1 MSWGYKII
9 IVYAV
14 FVAGIMFMV
23 FKSSSQKLDLVTDD
37 YYAKELKF
45 QQQIDAGSR
54 AAALSENI
62 KTAITDGQ
70 LAVHFPKEFDGKTIT
85 GQLQL
90 YYAADKDRD
99 VTENFSVTSSTV
111 VIAVPEK
118 NKGGYE
124 LHINCSVDGVSYY
137 FNQKIFL

>member
-23 FKSSSQKLDLVTDD
+23 FKSTSQKLDLVTDD
-37 YYAKELKF
+37 YYGKELKF
-45 QQQIDAGSR
+45 QQQIDQTGR

-62 KTAITDGQ
+62 KTEMKDGQ
-70 LAVHFPKEFDGKTIT
+70 LSVHFPKEFDGKTIS

-90 YYAADKDRD
+90 YFAADKDRD
-99 VTENFSVTSSTV
+99 VTESFSVTTST
-111 VIAVPEK
+111 AVMAIPAK
-118 NKGGYE
+118 NKGPHE
-124 LHINCSVDGVSYY
+124 LQVNCSVDGVTYY
-137 FNQKIFL
+137 FTQKIVL